1 MEHFLYVFSERE
13 RDAMLAMNYTLIKS
27 DETKHIY
34 VFENREELH
43 FDLTDV
49 NAIPSDTLT
58 F

>member
-13 RDAMLAMNYTLIKS
+13 RDVMLAMNYMLIKS

-34 VFENREELH
+34 VFENREDLH
-43 FDLTDV
+43 FDLNDV
-49 NAIPSDTLT
+49 SAIHSDVLT

>member
-27 DETKHIY
+27 DKTKHIY

>member
-13 RDAMLAMNYTLIKS
+13 RDTMLAMNYTLIRS